1 MALGKEGVESSR
13 TINLPASPC
22 HSALC
27 LRPDPG
33 NCQKYMKKLKVYF
46 YKLST
51 LFDLR
56 RQVTSCSSVFMI
68 RAGMY
73 LPPPTVR
80 EHLADILPSSL
91 AIRLR
96 GSIFHSQS

>member
-1 MALGKEGVESSR
+1 MESSSR
-13 TINLPASPC
+13 VGQSPRYPPAILPCAYGQT
-22 HSALC
+22 LE
-27 LRPDPG
+27 PG
-33 NCQKYMKKLKVYF
+33 NCQKYNKKLKVYF

-73 LPPPTVR
+73 LLPPTVR
-80 EHLADILPSSL
+80 EHLTDILPSSP
-91 AIRLR
+91 ATRPT